1 MKKCIYFSLLFIW
14 SFSINAMHEN
24 RKDLE
29 KDMLNA
35 MTLSAKLELYSD
47 DECKHKGLIEQ
58 VETEQGIEELAK
70 YFTAYNEWS
79 ESMPSK
85 EAYALKYPEDYQR
98 LGELH
103 HASLYNTWVNPVEEK
118 EEYSLL
124 LKKERNYFKNYVID
138 KKKQGLP
145 LYEYEERNSEYML
158 MWEEL
163 RK

>member
-1 MKKCIYFSLLFIW
+1 
-14 SFSINAMHEN
+14 MHEN
-24 RKDLE
+24 EEGLKRALINE
-29 KDMLNA
+29 MVF
-35 MTLSAKLELYSD
+35 SAKLELCNN
-47 DECKHKGLIEQ
+47 DECEHKGLIEQ
-58 VETEQGIEELAK
+58 EELAK

-124 LKKERNYFKNYVID
+124 RKKERNYFKNYVID
-138 KKKQGLP
+138 KKQRGLP
-145 LYEYEERNSEYML
+145 LNEYEEGNLKHMLTSEEYRAIYWL
-158 MWEEL
+158 KSDQL
-163 RK
+163 LNKQIGDI